1 MRFVALAML
10 TCLAA
15 GCASTSTQSAPPSA
29 VVAPT
34 SAAAAS
40 APPPS
45 PTQVTVPD
53 SLKFT
58 ATTVDG
64 KAFDAASL
72 AGKPAV
78 FWFWAAWCPRCKADA
93 TALRDLQ
100 AMTEGRVNVVG
111 VAGLKSGS
119 EGMQKFVTDYGLV
132 SFPQLADD
140 KGEVWKRFEVPSQHY
155 YVVLDP
161 SGKVVHR
168 GPLTID
174 QLRKTIGA

>member
-1 MRFVALAML
+1 MRFVGLAML

-15 GCASTSTQSAPPSA
+15 GCASTSTQSTPPSA

-40 APPPS
+40 AAPPS

-78 FWFWAAWCPRCKADA
+78 FWFWAAWCPKCKGDA
-93 TALRDLQ
+93 AGVRDLQ
-100 AMTEGRVNVVG
+100 AAVGGNVNIVG

-119 EGMQKFVTDYGLV
+119 DAMRKFVADYGLT

-155 YVVLDP
+155 YVVLDA
-161 SGKVVHR
+161 SGRVVHR
-168 GPLTID
+168 GPLSVD